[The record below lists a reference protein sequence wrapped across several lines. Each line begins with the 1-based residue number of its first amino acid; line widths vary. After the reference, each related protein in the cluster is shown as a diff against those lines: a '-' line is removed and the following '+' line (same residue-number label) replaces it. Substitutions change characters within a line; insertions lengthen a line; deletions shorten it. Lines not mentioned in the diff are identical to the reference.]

1 MMYFLLIL
9 FFSSLFGITF
19 MIGKKLIILQNIQAL
34 HNEEINFKTSHLEE
48 WKDLSIKGLKKHS
61 YNGLVSIIRAY
72 IHSVNFLKKT
82 YRNIKDALIEKVNS
96 NSSQKK
102 EISKFLKVVSDYK
115 YKIRKIKDRVKEEEN
130 L

>member
-19 MIGKKLIILQNIQAL
+19 MIGKKLIIFQNIQAL
-34 HNEEINFKTSHLEE
+34 RNEEIIFNSSHLEE
-48 WKDLSIKGLKKHS
+48 WKHLTIKGFKKHS
-61 YNGLVSIIRAY
+61 YNGLVSVIRAY
-72 IHSVNFLKKT
+72 IHSVDFLKKK
-82 YRNIKDALIEKVNS
+82 YQNIKDILIKKINN

-115 YKIRKIKDRVKEEEN
+115 YKIREIKDRVKEEEN

>member
-34 HNEEINFKTSHLEE
+34 HNEEINFKNSHLEE
-48 WKDLSIKGLKKHS
+48 WKHLTIKGLKKHS

-72 IHSVNFLKKT
+72 IHSVDFLKKK
-82 YRNIKDALIEKVNS
+82 YQNIKDILIKKINN

-115 YKIRKIKDRVKEEEN
+115 YKIREIKDRVKEEEN

>member
-19 MIGKKLIILQNIQAL
+19 MIGRKLIMLPNLQISNKEDIV
-34 HNEEINFKTSHLEE
+34 FKTHYIEE
-48 WKDLSIKGLKKHS
+48 LKYITIKSIKKHS
-61 YNGLVSIIRAY
+61 YNILVSVIRLY
-72 IHSVNFLKKT
+72 IRSLDFTKRK
-82 YRNIKDALIEKVNS
+82 YKNIKNSFIEKINN
-96 NSSQKK
+96 NSSNKK

-115 YKIRKIKDRVKEEEN
+115 YKIREIKDRVKEEEN